1 MVCLLQNIQDF
12 ALCLLRYFTYSCMQG
27 KNCRVKVYMSYF
39 DSHNITRMKFSPT
52 AIKEAVKSSG
62 NGTWYLIPSFS

>member
-1 MVCLLQNIQDF
+1 
-12 ALCLLRYFTYSCMQG
+12 
-27 KNCRVKVYMSYF
+27 MSYF
-39 DSHNITRMKFSPT
+39 DSHNIIRMKFSPT